1 MYVDSLL
8 TNRVSEPKQY
18 NTRFTRVGAG
28 RLAALVKLVLER

>member
-18 NTRFTRVGAG
+18 STRLTRVGAEW
-28 RLAALVKLVLER
+28 LAALVKLVLER